1 MMRLTPLTF
10 LPAIL
15 LMHIGVNSC
24 GKSEAKP
31 INPNGDSELAL
42 LMRDMHE
49 NGMIVKQQ
57 LLAGQNPELTIDC
70 EKLFTAKPTEPDKVA
85 DPRYAGYA
93 KAYESAVKSFRQEFN
108 SDRAGTYQTMVDA
121 CMNCHKEVCPG
132 PMVKIKRMY
141 LSEEEMAALEGNQ
154 E

>member
-1 MMRLTPLTF
+1 MRKLQLLF
-10 LPAIL
+10 LMAI
-15 LMHIGVNSC
+15 IIIYGAISSC
-24 GKSEAKP
+24 GRNEAKP
-31 INPNGDSELAL
+31 LNPNGDSELAL

-49 NGMIVKQQ
+49 NGMVVKQQ
-57 LLAGQNPELTIDC
+57 LLAGQNPDLTIDC
-70 EKLFTAKPTEPDKVA
+70 EKLFTAKPTEPDKIA

-93 KAYESAVKSFRQEFN
+93 KAYESAVKSFRQVHN
-108 SDRAGTYQTMVDA
+108 SDRVGTYQTMVDA

-141 LSEEEMAALEGNQ
+141 LSEAEMASLEGNQ

>member
-1 MMRLTPLTF
+1 MTKSH
-10 LPAIL
+10 L
-15 LMHIGVNSC
+15 LFMVALLLLYVGINSC
-24 GKSEAKP
+24 GSSESKP
-31 INPNGDSELAL
+31 LNPNGDSELAL

-49 NGMIVKQQ
+49 NGMVVKQQ
-57 LLAGQNPELTIDC
+57 LLAGQNPDLSIDC

-93 KAYESAVKSFRQEFN
+93 KAYESAVKSFRQEYN
-108 SDRAGTYQTMVDA
+108 SDRVGTYHTMVDA

-141 LSEEEMAALEGNQ
+141 LSEEEMASLEENQ